1 MRRRRCCRPVAR
13 KGGTDGMK
21 AWLLRFRALNPLLL
35 ACMIGLIV
43 IGVLYVYSACSIRE
57 DPELRMLYMRHAEIG
72 VLGLAA
78 YLAFAWVGYR
88 AVLRWSWLFYGVSL
102 ALLALVP
109 FIGDEMMGARRWL
122 FGMQPS
128 ELAKLAI
135 IMMLAWLY
143 GRRGA
148 NRGVPAFLLTL
159 VLAGVPALL
168 ILLQPDLGT
177 AMVLVPTVMAMLFA
191 ANIAP
196 RLFWTFVLTG
206 TAAVAL
212 ILGVVYATE
221 RVKMPEAT
229 REALIRATCL
239 RKHQINRLQVFL
251 FPDKDLHGRGYNRR
265 QSEIAVGSGGA
276 WGKGYLKGEQYMLGY
291 LPPSVSSNDFIFAVL
306 AEEAGFAGS
315 LTVLLL
321 FLGLLWPGLWVAS
334 RCQDDTGRLFCV
346 GVVTLIFSHMFIN
359 IAMTIGMMPITGLPL
374 PFISYG
380 RTFMLT
386 VMVALGLV
394 QSVSIHG
401 RETETRF

>member
-1 MRRRRCCRPVAR
+1 
-13 KGGTDGMK
+13 MK
-21 AWLLRFRALNPLLL
+21 AWLLRFRGLNPLLL
-35 ACMIGLIV
+35 ACMAGLTV
-43 IGVLYVYSACSIRE
+43 IGVLYVYSACSVRE
-57 DPELRMLYMRHAEIG
+57 DPELRMLYMRHAEVG

-78 YLAFAWVGYR
+78 CLAFAWLNYR
-88 AVLRWSWLFYGVSL
+88 TVLRWSWLFYGVCL
-102 ALLALVP
+102 LMLALVP
-109 FIGDEMMGARRWL
+109 FFGEETMGARRWL
-122 FGMQPS
+122 FGIQPS
-128 ELAKLAI
+128 EPAKLAV
-135 IMMLAWLY
+135 IMLLAWLY

-148 NRGVPAFLLTL
+148 DRGARAFLLTL
-159 VLAGVPALL
+159 LLVGVPGLL
-168 ILLQPDLGT
+168 ILMQPDLGT
-177 AMVLVPTVMAMLFA
+177 AMVLVPTVAAMMFA
-191 ANIAP
+191 ANVAP
-196 RLFWTFVLTG
+196 RLFWA
-206 TAAVAL
+206 TALSGAVAAAL
-212 ILGVVYATE
+212 ILGAIYAAE
-221 RVKMPEAT
+221 RVKMPEQR
-229 REALIRATCL
+229 REALLQATHLRA
-239 RKHQINRLQVFL
+239 HQVHRLQVFL

-321 FLGLLWPGLWVAS
+321 FLGLLWPGLWVAV

-359 IAMTIGMMPITGLPL
+359 IAMTIGVMPITGLPL

-401 RETETRF
+401 REAETRF